1 MVMNGKEVH
10 VNEAMDTIV
19 LKLGHLRDLLIDMA
33 KNGEASSE
41 DKWNEVI
48 MYSPDEWEE
57 IALAIQHFNKFVKE
71 VQKLKSQDAIDAYYK
86 KNDQLLALIYDLSNH
101 WYVRLEN
108 MKKEK
113 QA

>member
-1 MVMNGKEVH
+1 MVTNGKEVH
-10 VNEAMDTIV
+10 VNEMMDSII

-33 KNGEASSE
+33 KNGEASTE

-48 MYSPDEWEE
+48 MYSPDEWDE
-57 IALAIQHFNKFVKE
+57 IAFTVQHFNHFMKE
-71 VQKLKSQDAIDAYYK
+71 LNALKSQDEIDAYYT
-86 KNDQLLALIYDLSNH
+86 KNIRFLALVYDLSNH

>member
-1 MVMNGKEVH
+1 MVTNGREVN
-10 VNEAMDTIV
+10 VNEMMDTII

-48 MYSPDEWEE
+48 MYSPDEWDE
-57 IALAIQHFNKFVKE
+57 IAFTIQHFNQFMKE
-71 VQKLKSQDAIDAYYK
+71 LNALENQDEIDAYYTK
-86 KNDQLLALIYDLSNH
+86 HIRFLALTYDLSNH

>member
-1 MVMNGKEVH
+1 MVTNGREVN
-10 VNEAMDTIV
+10 VNEMMDSIL

-33 KNGEASSE
+33 KNGEASTE

-57 IALAIQHFNKFVKE
+57 IAFTIQHFNKFVKD
-71 VQKLKSQDAIDAYYK
+71 VHNMKSQDEIDAYYK

>member
-1 MVMNGKEVH
+1 MVTNGKEVH
-10 VNEAMDTIV
+10 VNDLMDSII
-19 LKLGHLRDLLIDMA
+19 LKLGHLRDLLIDVA

-48 MYSPDEWEE
+48 MYSPDEWDE
-57 IALAIQHFNKFVKE
+57 IAFTVRHFNHFMKE
-71 VQKLKSQDAIDAYYK
+71 LNALKSQDEIDTYYE
-86 KNDQLLALIYDLSNH
+86 KNIRFLALVYDLSNH

>member
-1 MVMNGKEVH
+1 MVTNGKEVH
-10 VNEAMDTIV
+10 VNEMMDSII
-19 LKLGHLRDLLIDMA
+19 LKLGHLRDLLIDMG
-33 KNGEASSE
+33 KNGEASTE
-41 DKWNEVI
+41 EKWNEVI

-57 IALAIQHFNKFVKE
+57 IAFTVQHFDHFLKE
-71 VQKLKSQDAIDAYYK
+71 LNALKNQDEIDAYYT
-86 KNDQLLALIYDLSNH
+86 KNIRFLALVYDHSNH